1 MKQDK
6 PMKFDAG
13 KIKVKMGLLTKWH
26 FLVIRNDFN
35 IYIFIYPRFFVV
47 TDLRQFIKARK
58 NL

>member
-6 PMKFDAG
+6 PMKFDASKMKA
-13 KIKVKMGLLTKWH
+13 KIGLLTKWH

-47 TDLRQFIKARK
+47 TDFRSISK
-58 NL
+58 